1 MRELDGDLTLQR
13 RFAAHVRAPA
23 VNFLPEFDD
32 ARLAVY
38 RRLFFNN
45 VYGLLASNFPVAF
58 KIIGAPKWRMLCRAF
73 YAEHACHNPRFTEF
87 ASQFLDFAA
96 ARPEL
101 FKQPDFLGELL
112 HYEYVETELTLACDP
127 AETLMQPSSKTS
139 SIELSSLARLLA
151 YRYPVHQLSEVNQP
165 AKAPAQPTFLLVWR
179 DPSDQVRFEA
189 LSAGAMRLL
198 LPLADSALPK
208 TKLIEGVAE
217 QSDARVLVDRLLSL
231 GALIISDST

>member
-1 MRELDGDLTLQR
+1 MRERDGDLTLQR
-13 RFAAHVRAPA
+13 RFAAHMRAPA
-23 VNFLPEFDD
+23 VNLLPEFDD

-58 KIIGAPKWRMLCRAF
+58 KIIGAPKWRTLCRAF
-73 YAEHACHNPRFTEF
+73 YAEYACNNPRFTEF

-112 HYEYVETELTLACDP
+112 HYEYVETELTLAPDP
-127 AETLMQPSSKTS
+127 AKSSARPGS
-139 SIELSSLARLLA
+139 EASNIMLSPLTRLLA
-151 YRYPVHQLSEVNQP
+151 YRYPVHQLSEANQP

-189 LSAGAMRLL
+189 LSPGAMRLL
-198 LPLADSALPK
+198 LPLADSAVPEIELF
-208 TKLIEGVAE
+208 EGVSE

-231 GALIISDST
+231 GALVISEST